1 MSTADTCTLNLITGK
16 TWVRSFQRKTDGGV
30 IIPFLETDTL
40 RTRVFESAGGE
51 SILEIP
57 TIITNHATGSWKML
71 LSNEQSSRF
80 PTNQSF
86 TVARVLYFNTDVIAE
101 DLTETSLISNGQIQ
115 AVTGIIGG

>member
-57 TIITNHATGSWKML
+57 TIITNHDVTSKNIPFNIL
-71 LSNEQSSRF
+71 QN
-80 PTNQSF
+80 
-86 TVARVLYFNTDVIAE
+86 LYGNK
-101 DLTETSLISNGQIQ
+101 
-115 AVTGIIGG
+115 